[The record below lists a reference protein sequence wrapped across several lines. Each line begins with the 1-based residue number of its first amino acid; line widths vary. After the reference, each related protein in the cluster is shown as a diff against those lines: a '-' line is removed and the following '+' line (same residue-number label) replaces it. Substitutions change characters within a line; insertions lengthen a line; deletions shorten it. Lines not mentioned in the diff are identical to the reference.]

1 MKLLRIRS
9 EYIQKHTPEDN
20 CEIESIQ
27 YSLKI
32 DYIWVNDSE
41 TFQNI
46 KKLIESA
53 FNDYNIVKPNLSI
66 DYLPP
71 DEFEGKWNESADFR
85 NKFLEERKK
94 EEEKI
99 LKNRIEKKRSC
110 CDTRL

>member
-71 DEFEGKWNESADFR
+71 DEFEKRLREEVILRD
-85 NKFLEERKK
+85 KFLKDT
-94 EEEKI
+94 
-99 LKNRIEKKRSC
+99 KRNENK
-110 CDTRL
+110 